1 MMLSLLATGCGESGP
16 LHAGTHAEGV
26 DVPLSLDVAITR
38 RPTSDYHAKHWQI
51 HVQVVLTYRGDRQV
65 WASNCH
71 ITGRDASGRALF
83 GDVVGHH
90 PLTLLRAPPGLPVDS
105 GRSMPNFSTIGPVG
119 RRRAATLRT
128 LSEPCDAYVWHGQP
142 PI

>member
-1 MMLSLLATGCGESGP
+1 MRPRSDGTESAATMRRCSIVLMMLSLLATGCGESGP

-90 PLTLLRAPPGLPVDS
+90 PLTLFTGPAGIA
-105 GRSMPNFSTIGPVG
+105 GRPWSFY
-119 RRRAATLRT
+119 A
-128 LSEPCDAYVWHGQP
+128 
-142 PI
+142 